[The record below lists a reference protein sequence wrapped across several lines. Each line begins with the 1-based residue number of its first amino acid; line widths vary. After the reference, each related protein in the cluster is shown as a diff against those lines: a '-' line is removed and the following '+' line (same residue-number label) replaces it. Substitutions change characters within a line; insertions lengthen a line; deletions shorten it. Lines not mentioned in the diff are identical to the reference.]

1 MHDTMPSFPRAV
13 MAAALRG
20 DDALARAAAD
30 AAAPRRRLVGALRD
44 AHAEAALR
52 VAALRDAP
60 EDAPKDATEDATGA
74 DTTPPPPRSVLAR
87 LLAEA
92 EEQLRRLEM
101 AFAQLPERPGG
112 ERMGCARPSARKPR
126 SGHAR
131 CGASHG
137 LVALAAE
144 ERRGVAEARA
154 LRNLA
159 HLAGQHLAARLL
171 DMTAEERAAAARDI
185 ERLASGPGWLDG

>member
-1 MHDTMPSFPRAV
+1 MHDTLPSFPRAV
-13 MAAALRG
+13 VAAALRG

-52 VAALRDAP
+52 IAALRAAV
-60 EDAPKDATEDATGA
+60 EAG
-74 DTTPPPPRSVLAR
+74 TPPIPRPLLTR

-92 EEQLRRLEM
+92 EEQLRRLET
-101 AFAQLPERPGG
+101 AFAHLPTRPGG
-112 ERMGCARPSARKPR
+112 GLLGGTRPAARRAATPPAACAA
-126 SGHAR
+126 H
-131 CGASHG
+131 HG
-137 LVALAAE
+137 PAALAAE
-144 ERRGVAEARA
+144 ERRGAAEARA

-171 DMTAEERAAAARDI
+171 DLTAEERAAAARDI
-185 ERLASGPGWLDG
+185 DRLVACS

>member
-1 MHDTMPSFPRAV
+1 MHDTLPSFPRAV
-13 MAAALRG
+13 VAAALRG

-52 VAALRDAP
+52 IAALR
-60 EDAPKDATEDATGA
+60 GA
-74 DTTPPPPRSVLAR
+74 VEAGPPPVSRALLAR

-92 EEQLRRLEM
+92 EEQQRRLET
-101 AFAQLPERPGG
+101 AFAHLPTRPAA
-112 ERMGCARPSARKPR
+112 RRAATPPAACAA
-126 SGHAR
+126 H
-131 CGASHG
+131 HG
-137 LVALAAE
+137 PAALAAE
-144 ERRGVAEARA
+144 ERRGAAEARA

-171 DMTAEERAAAARDI
+171 DLTAEERATAARDI
-185 ERLASGPGWLDG
+185 DRLGACS

>member
-1 MHDTMPSFPRAV
+1 MMHDTLPSFPRAV

-30 AAAPRRRLVGALRD
+30 FAAPRRRLVGALRD

-52 VAALRDAP
+52 VAALRA
-60 EDAPKDATEDATGA
+60 ATEA
-74 DTTPPPPRSVLAR
+74 DTPSTPHAALAR

-101 AFAQLPERPGG
+101 AFAHLPGRPGDG
-112 ERMGCARPSARKPR
+112 RMGGARPSAQDAPPGR
-126 SGHAR
+126 AR
-131 CGASHG
+131 RGATFG
-137 LVALAAE
+137 PAVLAAE
-144 ERRGVAEARA
+144 ELRGAAEARA
-154 LRNLA
+154 LRDLA

-171 DMTAEERAAAARDI
+171 DMTAEERAATARDI
-185 ERLASGPGWLDG
+185 ERLAGPTGRFDG

>member
-1 MHDTMPSFPRAV
+1 MHDTLPSFPRAV
-13 MAAALRG
+13 VAAALRG

-52 VAALRDAP
+52 IAALRAAV
-60 EDAPKDATEDATGA
+60 EA
-74 DTTPPPPRSVLAR
+74 PPPPVPRAMLAR

-92 EEQLRRLEM
+92 EEQQRRLET
-101 AFAQLPERPGG
+101 AFVHLPARPGG
-112 ERMGCARPSARKPR
+112 
-126 SGHAR
+126 
-131 CGASHG
+131 G
-137 LVALAAE
+137 LVGGTRPAARRPPPALAGSGAYHGPAALAAE
-144 ERRGVAEARA
+144 ERRGAAEARA

-171 DMTAEERAAAARDI
+171 DLTAEERATAARDI
-185 ERLASGPGWLDG
+185 DRLGACS